1 MTKRKRAQTKA
12 YQDPGFL
19 NSKDARALR
28 ILSEYLEPKS
38 RFDHHKVDDTIVFM
52 GSARIKS
59 REAAEEMLRKA
70 KTEKDRERAQMA
82 LRMSAYYEAARELA
96 SRLTTWSKELDRVER
111 RFVVCTGG
119 GPGIMEAANRGA
131 AESRGLNVG
140 LTISIPVEEFDNPY
154 VTRELSFHFHY
165 FFMRK
170 FWFAYLAKAVIVFPG
185 GYGTLDELFE
195 LLTLVQTRKMSKPL
209 PIVLFGTEYWREVI
223 DFDALAR
230 HGTIDSK
237 DIELMHRTDSVDDA
251 YEWIVRQLAEKA
263 LAQPG
268 ATL

>member
-1 MTKRKRAQTKA
+1 MSSRKRSQTKA

-70 KTEKDRERAQMA
+70 KSAEDRERAQMA
-82 LRMSAYYEAARELA
+82 LKMSAYYEAARELA
-96 SRLTTWSKELDRVER
+96 SRLTRWSKELDQEER

-131 AESRGLNVG
+131 
-140 LTISIPVEEFDNPY
+140 P
-154 VTRELSFHFHY
+154 
-165 FFMRK
+165 
-170 FWFAYLAKAVIVFPG
+170 PG
-185 GYGTLDELFE
+185 D
-195 LLTLVQTRKMSKPL
+195 R
-209 PIVLFGTEYWREVI
+209 R
-223 DFDALAR
+223 
-230 HGTIDSK
+230 
-237 DIELMHRTDSVDDA
+237 
-251 YEWIVRQLAEKA
+251 
-263 LAQPG
+263 
-268 ATL
+268 

>member
-1 MTKRKRAQTKA
+1 MSSRRRAQTKA

-70 KTEKDRERAQMA
+70 KGEKDRERAQTA
-82 LRMSAYYEAARELA
+82 LKMSAYYEAARELA
-96 SRLTTWSKELDRVER
+96 TRLTRWSKELDRVER

-131 AESRGLNVG
+131 AEARGLNVG
-140 LTISIPVEEFDNPY
+140 LTISIPAEEFDNPY
-154 VTRELSFHFHY
+154 VTRGLSFHFPY
-165 FFMRK
+165 FFHRQ
-170 FWFAYLAKAVIVFPG
+170 FGFAY
-185 GYGTLDELFE
+185 
-195 LLTLVQTRKMSKPL
+195 
-209 PIVLFGTEYWREVI
+209 
-223 DFDALAR
+223 
-230 HGTIDSK
+230 
-237 DIELMHRTDSVDDA
+237 
-251 YEWIVRQLAEKA
+251 
-263 LAQPG
+263 
-268 ATL
+268 